1 VFDTDANQI
10 LDDRNPAA
18 RDLTRP
24 GEGVYNAENGKIEGN
39 RRFQAFFIDK
49 EDLIKT
55 IDSVVA
61 FSNANGNRNFKQIIF
76 RGSEKA
82 RLQRP
87 EGHPLENIK
96 SSSNPK
102 SLRLWLGEGC
112 NSR

>member
-1 VFDTDANQI
+1 MCSDLDSNQI

-24 GEGVYNAENGKIEGN
+24 GEGIYNAENGKVEGN

-49 EDLIKT
+49 DDLIKT

-61 FSNANGNRNFKQIIF
+61 FANANGNGNKNFKQIIF

-82 RLQRP
+82 V
-87 EGHPLENIK
+87 IK
-96 SSSNPK
+96 QPSST
-102 SLRLWLGEGC
+102 
-112 NSR
+112 